1 MGRIDNRL
9 RSRKQNKNKM
19 TVILL
24 IAVFALPTLLI
35 FIDFLKYLITGTRL
49 YNQMLIGILDVIV
62 VIALPILYLIIID
75 ENKNDCCT
83 DSATFS
89 PAHKLTIYIL
99 IAICSLT
106 YFYSGYK
113 KTIKS
118 PILEV
123 LTNSILLLGIMFNIF
138 IAIQIKIPIW
148 LLGNLPIGLLF
159 TLQLAENQKRFL
171 ESDFNSE
178 EARNFLERIAWKIL
192 GLRPVLKFPV
202 LLMLCL
208 PILIVITSLLLLFGQ
223 KPDSIIRV
231 FTDTYKHSFSQL
243 DYLCD
248 NVKCGGHYLC
258 SIAANGHRKIV
269 KPIRYGERNGNKII
283 CNRQLLVAN
292 AFEELIEEKM
302 PVLHKH
308 IRHYYNK
315 VGNLI
320 HRYYR
325 IFNNKFVADFFYIL
339 MKPAEIIFL
348 LILYTFD
355 QNPENRIAQQYCN
368 KLGPKYIE

>member
-1 MGRIDNRL
+1 
-9 RSRKQNKNKM
+9 M

-24 IAVFALPTLLI
+24 IAVFALPALLI
-35 FIDFLKYLITGTRL
+35 FIEFLKYLITGTRL

-62 VIALPILYLIIID
+62 MIALPILYLIILD
-75 ENKNDCCT
+75 EKKNDCCS

-99 IAICSLT
+99 IAICSLA

-113 KTIKS
+113 KTIQS

-123 LTNSILLLGIMFNIF
+123 LTNSILLFGITINIF

-171 ESDFNSE
+171 ESEFNSK

-192 GLRPVLKFPV
+192 ELRPVLKFPV

-208 PILIVITSLLLLFGQ
+208 PILIVITSLLLLLGQ
-223 KPDSIIRV
+223 KPDSIIRA

-243 DYLCD
+243 DYLCE
-248 NVKCGGHYLC
+248 NVQCGGHYLC
-258 SIAANGHRKIV
+258 SVAANGHRQIV
-269 KPIRYGERNGNKII
+269 KPIRYGERNGSRII

-292 AFEELIEEKM
+292 AFEELMEEKM
-302 PVLHKH
+302 PLLHKP

-325 IFNNKFVADFFYIL
+325 IFNNKFVADFFYLL

-348 LILYTFD
+348 LFLYTFD
-355 QNPENRIAQQYCN
+355 QKPENRIAQQYCN
-368 KLGPKYIE
+368 KLGPKYSE